1 MPTWRSAVDG
11 HDTARYVFGAAWS
24 VAGFVPVCGPVL
36 AGRSAHTLWLGIPFL
51 LIWQLGLWRTVLVG
65 VYVSDHG
72 IKIRSLFRTRVIPWA
87 RVDRVWTGQADGYD
101 AWQIWVT
108 TRDPER
114 HLPTPIWRRGSSAFH
129 VNRIVLPVDQFT
141 AVLTA
146 VDPAARTRS

>member
-1 MPTWRSAVDG
+1 
-11 HDTARYVFGAAWS
+11 
-24 VAGFVPVCGPVL
+24 
-36 AGRSAHTLWLGIPFL
+36 
-51 LIWQLGLWRTVLVG
+51 
-65 VYVSDHG
+65 
-72 IKIRSLFRTRVIPWA
+72 
-87 RVDRVWTGQADGYD
+87 
-101 AWQIWVT
+101 VT